1 MSAGADGRE
10 QKMRI
15 NYNASAMRAH
25 NALNVADNRVAASL
39 QKLSSGYKVNSA
51 KDNPSGYAIGRR
63 MNVQM
68 TGVTVATQNAKTG
81 ISVIETADGAL
92 SEVHEMLQRM
102 NELAVKGE
110 TGTLT
115 TADRKMVNQELQQL
129 KNEVARIARDTEFNG
144 QPLLDGSFDLKGYT
158 NNLAIKV
165 GYYSD
170 EVLDKVYTVD
180 SLTVFYDAKG
190 KIDLDK
196 TKDSFVPGNNF
207 PAGAEI
213 SAVGE
218 NCVTITNDKGFEI
231 TLDVVREP
239 EEAAGTAE
247 VNITSG
253 DASKKVTII
262 SCSDKAYELGGG
274 SLGGLE
280 LDIARNAGGDLE
292 ISNMAYTTGGWTGL
306 LDNGGNPINNGSAT
320 IFDTKI
326 VTSLADDGVTPV
338 YGIELTLRGDPIDDF
353 EVVASVYSDA
363 INQTITDVMNDGIT
377 RTAAIVDGA
386 AGENFDFEL
395 SKESKVEITNLEI
408 DITGIGAMDTQ
419 IGANEGQVLEIRIP
433 TMSLQRL
440 GITGTEVTTEEKS
453 ADANVAIKG
462 AIAYVSDARSR
473 LGAYQNR
480 LEHTV
485 GSLDITNENMTASY
499 SRIMDVDVSE
509 EMTYYTSQQ
518 VVEQAAIS
526 MLAQANERP
535 SQVLQLL
542 Q

>member
-1 MSAGADGRE
+1 MSARADGRE

-15 NYNASAMRAH
+15 NYNAPAMRAH

-63 MNVQM
+63 MSAQM
-68 TGVTVATQNAKTG
+68 TGVSVATQNAKTG

-115 TADRKMVNQELQQL
+115 TADRKMLDQELQQL

-158 NNLAIKV
+158 NNLSIKV

-180 SLTVFYDAKG
+180 SLTIFYDDRG

-196 TKDSFVPGNNF
+196 TKGSFVPGNNF
-207 PAGAEI
+207 PVGAKI
-213 SAVGE
+213 SSVGE
-218 NCVTITNDKGFEI
+218 NCVTITDDKGFEV
-231 TLDVVREP
+231 TLDVP
-239 EEAAGTAE
+239 A
-247 VNITSG
+247 NSG
-253 DASKKVTII
+253 ENPLLGLSATNPDVKLI
-262 SCSDKAYELGGG
+262 SCSKLPEGVSSYELATFEVEYDPNGNIGTVTSAPG
-274 SLGGLE
+274 ANMPADAANTSTPAE
-280 LDIARNAGGDLE
+280 QAAGIIRFTSAADPDFLLE
-292 ISNMAYTTGGWTGL
+292 IQVPPTGSPLSTLDASPVEIAQEGTGL
-306 LDNGGNPINNGSAT
+306 S
-320 IFDTKI
+320 F
-326 VTSLADDGVTPV
+326 S
-338 YGIELTLRGDPIDDF
+338 
-353 EVVASVYSDA
+353 
-363 INQTITDVMNDGIT
+363 
-377 RTAAIVDGA
+377 
-386 AGENFDFEL
+386 
-395 SKESKVEITNLEI
+395 NLEI

-419 IGANEGQVLEIRIP
+419 IGANEGQVLEIRVP

-440 GITGTEVTTEEKS
+440 GITGAEVTTEEKS

-518 VVEQAAIS
+518 VVEQAAMS